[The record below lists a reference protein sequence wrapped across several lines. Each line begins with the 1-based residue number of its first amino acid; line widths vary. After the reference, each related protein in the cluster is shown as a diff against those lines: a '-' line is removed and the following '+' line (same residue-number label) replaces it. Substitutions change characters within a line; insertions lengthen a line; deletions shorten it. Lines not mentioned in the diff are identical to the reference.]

1 MSLESHTCFSASTRV
16 RSTHTIRV
24 LAADKNFDRPGFSS
38 NARCAKAMGKIRIHT
53 YCMKNGTPTARA
65 QPPCR
70 SRPPRGART
79 RGCRRPAAR
88 PCRRRRRRRRRATV
102 LESLRVPVPPPRARK
117 PLADNCV
124 ASAHEASALLRGLDH
139 HRGTDGR
146 DRVGIDPSAIAL
158 EVLDDLREAELHSIC
173 LHASSVSALA
183 GTLEHSERLTIGQNG
198 GM

>member
-1 MSLESHTCFSASTRV
+1 MREGHGQNTDSHILYEKWYPHRASA
-16 RSTHTIRV
+16 
-24 LAADKNFDRPGFSS
+24 AAMQV
-38 NARCAKAMGKIRIHT
+38 AAA
-53 YCMKNGTPTARA
+53 A
-65 QPPCR
+65 
-70 SRPPRGART
+70 RGART

-124 ASAHEASALLRGLDH
+124 ASAHEAIALLRGLDH